1 MAIIT
6 IMITAITLS
15 IKKQNH
21 ECLQGSNRVLL
32 LSIPGS
38 LTPNSVPDIQ
48 HALIKCLLNEVHLKL
63 INLLER
69 QFLLLAKSQKHL
81 AEVRTGKHQTPSS
94 KDAPNK

>member
-6 IMITAITLS
+6 IMIAAITLL

-21 ECLQGSNRVLL
+21 ECLQGSNRVLF

-69 QFLLLAKSQKHL
+69 QFLLAKSQKHL
-81 AEVRTGKHQTPSS
+81 AEVRTGKHKTPSS